1 MAKLITDVTLNVS
14 MEELKALHDLL
25 KLHSEN
31 SEIIYLQDSTK
42 DVLNGI
48 YFSINDTLGFKQN

>member
-14 MEELKALHDLL
+14 MEELKALHEFLRL
-25 KLHSEN
+25 NSEN
-31 SEIIYLQDSTK
+31 SEIIHLHDSTK
-42 DVLNGI
+42 DLLNGI